1 METKYSYKGYSVQVL
16 AQSNETVFLIE
27 VGDSFVAVKKK
38 HLNQGGSPKL
48 RLATLNGKRLK

>member
-38 HLNQGGSPKL
+38 HLTRSGNQKL
-48 RLATLNGKRLK
+48 KLATLNGKRLK